1 MEQKSIVK
9 ALAACLL
16 MAGTP
21 AFAANVVH
29 TIGWTVNNP
38 DSSSSRGA
46 SVTATSVEY
55 LPGSGVFQSKS
66 GTVGAGEFDVSLN
79 GSPTFE
85 AICTDIFHSLSFGKN
100 YSDWTIS
107 TAATLYTDERAKALG
122 KLWTLAHDGAGND
135 SHQSNAKSAAFN
147 LAVWEIVYESTRVS
161 GNLVFNLG
169 SGAFQGGNSATSVA
183 QGWLNAIQ
191 VPGNTIAVTP
201 LYALHSIGGPS
212 YWKDGKYIDGTIT
225 QDLLTPV
232 PEPETYAMFLAG
244 LGMMGAVARRRAK
257 RT

>member
-55 LPGSGVFQSKS
+55 LPESGVFQSKS

-147 LAVWEIVYESTRVS
+147 LAVWEIVYESSRDS
-161 GNLVFNLG
+161 GGKLVFNLG
-169 SGAFQGGNSATSVA
+169 AGAFKGSNSATAVA
-183 QGWLNAIQ
+183 QGWLNDIQ
-191 VPGNTIAVTP
+191 DPSKTIAVTS
-201 LYALHSIGGPS
+201 LYALHSIGGGT
-212 YWKDGKYIDGTIT
+212 GKGIDGTIT

-244 LGMMGAVARRRAK
+244 LGMMGAVARRRGARK
-257 RT
+257 A

>member
-1 MEQKSIVK
+1 MEKKSVVK

-55 LPGSGVFQSKS
+55 LPESGVFQSKS

-147 LAVWEIVYESTRVS
+147 LAVWEIVYESKRE
-161 GNLVFNLG
+161 GGHLVFNLG
-169 SGAFQGGNSATSVA
+169 NGAFTGSNSATSVA

-191 VPGNTIAVTP
+191 VPNTIAVTP
-201 LYALHSIGGPS
+201 LYALHSIGGGT
-212 YWKDGKYIDGTIT
+212 GKGIDGTIT

-244 LGMMGAVARRRAK
+244 LGMMGAVARRRGARK
-257 RT
+257 A